1 MKKLSLDTLQNF
13 DKDIISILSSQRLES
28 YKGNIEQYYANR
40 ILAFRAGHKIAELEI
55 YLRNKMDFCLRELV
69 GEEWIK
75 EEESLGL
82 ITQKGHTPL
91 QSLSPSQILSS
102 LMLGEIVGLINHY
115 KIENYMLNLKDIDFK
130 KYHRSNRNFF
140 YIGSKKSHF
149 SNVSKVNTALNLIR
163 NIRNRAFHWEN
174 LLKVTIKDNGEIF
187 PRITHKERGSTIG
200 VMPDKILE
208 FLDDLLDCIGNQVIK
223 EFQDLEIKYRG
234 K

>member
-1 MKKLSLDTLQNF
+1 MKKLSLDTLQSF

-55 YLRNKMDFCLRELV
+55 YLRNKMDLCLKKLV

-115 KIENYMLNLKDIDFK
+115 EIKHYMFDLRKMDFK
-130 KYHRSNRNFF
+130 KYHWKNRNFF
-140 YIGSKKSHF
+140 YINGKKSHL

-174 LLKVTIKDNGEIF
+174 LFKIRVIDGLSY
-187 PRITHKERGSTIG
+187 PRITHSEKNLTIG
-200 VMPDKILE
+200 IMPDKILE
-208 FLDDLLDCIGNQVIK
+208 FLDDLLDCIDNQVMK
-223 EFQDLEIKYRG
+223 EFQDLEIRYRG

>member
-1 MKKLSLDTLQNF
+1 MKKLPIEILQSF

-55 YLRNKMDFCLRELV
+55 YLRNKMDFCLRELI

-75 EEESLGL
+75 EEKSLEL
-82 ITQKGHTPL
+82 IVQKGHTPL

-115 KIENYMLNLKDIDFK
+115 EIKHYMFDLRKIDFK
-130 KYHRSNRNFF
+130 KYHWSNRNFF
-140 YIGSKKSHF
+140 YINGRKNHF
-149 SNVSKVNTALNLIR
+149 SNVEKVNTALNLIR

-174 LLKVTIKDNGEIF
+174 LFKVTIKDNAEIF
-187 PRITHKERGSTIG
+187 PRITHKERGTTIG
-200 VMPDKILE
+200 IMPDKILE
-208 FLDDLLDCIGNQVIK
+208 FLDDLIDCIDNPMMK
-223 EFQDLEIKYRG
+223 AYRSINIRG
-234 K
+234 F